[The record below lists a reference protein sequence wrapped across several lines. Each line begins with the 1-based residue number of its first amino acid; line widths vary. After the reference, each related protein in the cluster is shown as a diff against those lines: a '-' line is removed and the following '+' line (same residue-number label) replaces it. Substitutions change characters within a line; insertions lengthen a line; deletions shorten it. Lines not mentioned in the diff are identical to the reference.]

1 MRNRPG
7 APASRN
13 IRGGRVTRA
22 GALLDTG
29 PLFCPDIAQLL
40 LNWTRQ
46 SLKPQDIQLEFTAE
60 AGELL
65 TEEGFE
71 PEFGARPVRRPLQR
85 RGDNELS
92 HMVFEGSL
100 NRGGKVVIGT
110 GQVDL
115 TFEVAKGV
123 ATLGNV
129 QGG

>member
-1 MRNRPG
+1 M
-7 APASRN
+7 A
-13 IRGGRVTRA
+13 
-22 GALLDTG
+22 
-29 PLFCPDIAQLL
+29 
-40 LNWTRQ
+40 
-46 SLKPQDIQLEFTAE
+46 
-60 AGELL
+60 
-65 TEEGFE
+65 EEGFE

-85 RGDNELS
+85 RVDNELS
-92 HMVFEGSL
+92 HMVLEGSL